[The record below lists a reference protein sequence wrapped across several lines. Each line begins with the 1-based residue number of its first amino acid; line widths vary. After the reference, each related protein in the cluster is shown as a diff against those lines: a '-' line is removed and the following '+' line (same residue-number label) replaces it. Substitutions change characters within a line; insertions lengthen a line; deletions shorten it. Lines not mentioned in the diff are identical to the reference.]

1 MKLYEIVESYQQILD
16 LDLDKDQFAEVLESF
31 NISLKEKAINIAKVK
46 ANKQSDIDSLD
57 IEIKRLKA
65 RQNAIKKGVD
75 KLEEYL
81 LDAMVNTN
89 TKKIESDL
97 FTISLRKSE
106 RVIVEEG
113 KVPTKF
119 KKQQVVVTVDKKA
132 IKKAIKNGESVKG
145 ASIEEH
151 QNLQIK

>member
-1 MKLYEIVESYQQILD
+1 MKLYEIVENYQQIMD
-16 LDLDKDQFAEVLESF
+16 LDLDKDQLAEVLESF

-46 ANKQSDIDSLD
+46 VNKQSDVDSLD
-57 IEIKRLKA
+57 VEIKRLKA
-65 RQNAIKKGVD
+65 RQNAIKKGIGMLD
-75 KLEEYL
+75 EYL
-81 LDAMVNTN
+81 LDAMVSTG

-113 KVPTKF
+113 KVPAKF
-119 KKQQVVVTVDKKA
+119 KKQQVIVTVDKKGIKEA
-132 IKKAIKNGESVKG
+132 IKSGKSVKG